1 MNDEN
6 PKIVEFED
14 EVKFPEFA
22 DISTIE
28 GWFHKNQMI
37 LGVTIICIQLG
48 RCSHYIDLSLPE
60 EEIEAKTAFLAE
72 NDP

>member
-37 LGVTIICIQLG
+37 LGVTVFSI
-48 RCSHYIDLSLPE
+48 
-60 EEIEAKTAFLAE
+60 
-72 NDP
+72 